1 MNITINCTLPKLDS
15 FGYITVADSMG
26 LALISLTLAPNDTES
41 GEIMQNYSQYAVQG
55 HSGSLISLPMESLY
69 VTDFLIPISE

>member
-1 MNITINCTLPKLDS
+1 
-15 FGYITVADSMG
+15 MG